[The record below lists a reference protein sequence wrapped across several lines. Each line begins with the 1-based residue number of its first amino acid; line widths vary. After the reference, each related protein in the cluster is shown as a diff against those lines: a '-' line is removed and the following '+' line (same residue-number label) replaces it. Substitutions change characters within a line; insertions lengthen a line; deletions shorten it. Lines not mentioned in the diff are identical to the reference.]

1 MTNGRRLGAPG
12 SWVRCSGS
20 AGPLR
25 FFDNHTNAPR
35 AVPRVLTRSER
46 AAL

>member
-1 MTNGRRLGAPG
+1 LPSVRLLGTTVA
-12 SWVRCSGS
+12 
-20 AGPLR
+20 L
-25 FFDNHTNAPR
+25 FDDRTNAPR